1 LLDEKLK
8 MKDERQTKRS
18 FKHNDRY
25 DFKALVESYPALSTF
40 VFINQYGSETVD
52 FANPDAVKTLNKAL
66 LIHFYN
72 LENWDIPNGYL
83 CPPIP
88 GRANYLHHLADLLA
102 RSNHGKIPQG
112 QAVKGL
118 DIGTGANVIY
128 PIIGQAEYGWSF
140 VGSDI
145 DSIAITAAQQNI
157 NTNQY
162 LKTNIELRLQ
172 NTPKHIFNGIISPK
186 ERFDFTICNPPFH
199 ASAKEAAAGTQ
210 RKIKNL
216 KGEKTIKPVLNFGGQ
231 NHELW
236 CEGGEEKFIQ
246 NMIHESQAF
255 ANNCFW
261 FTTLVAKSNNLRL
274 IYKTLKKV
282 KPTDIQTIEMKQGN
296 KVTRFVA
303 WTFLDKKQ
311 QGLWRQVRF

>member
-18 FKHNDRY
+18 FEHNDRY
-25 DFKALVESYPALSTF
+25 DFKALVESCPALSTF

-112 QAVKGL
+112 QTIKGL

-145 DSIAITAAQQNI
+145 DSIAIKAAQQNI

-172 NTPKHIFNGIISPK
+172 STPKHIFNGIISPK